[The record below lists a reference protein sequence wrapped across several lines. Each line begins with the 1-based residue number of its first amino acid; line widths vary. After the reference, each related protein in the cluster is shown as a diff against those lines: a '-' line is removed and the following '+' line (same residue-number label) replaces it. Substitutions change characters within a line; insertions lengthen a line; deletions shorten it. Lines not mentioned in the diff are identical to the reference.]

1 MFYWQQLWQQSL
13 IAFLIKVAKFVNF
26 AATIFNGQWSQISR
40 FHGHKSKWHFCPSQP
55 WNSITANLVFCEF
68 MVFVGSPLS
77 NCCWT
82 EYYIPALNLNI
93 WKGGS
98 NIACLYVRICTHMY
112 VEQAGTSYG
121 NLPIGLREWG
131 NGERMETWRERG
143 NIESER
149 VRRNG
154 ERVGKS
160 KTQFTAFV
168 ASVVK
173 ILTYSFFKKIWTQTP
188 NGSRGSLTTGWCQP
202 DLQYFWKEG

>member
-98 NIACLYVRICTHMY
+98 NIACLYVRIRTHMY
-112 VEQAGTSYG
+112 VEQ
-121 NLPIGLREWG
+121 GLYDIHH
-131 NGERMETWRERG
+131 TD
-143 NIESER
+143 IHHT
-149 VRRNG
+149 
-154 ERVGKS
+154 GK
-160 KTQFTAFV
+160 TPLQIFT
-168 ASVVK
+168 
-173 ILTYSFFKKIWTQTP
+173 
-188 NGSRGSLTTGWCQP
+188 TTDIPHTRHPPHHG
-202 DLQYFWKEG
+202 